1 MINDQLLIDYIIIRS
16 CPKSTKHYFSKFK
29 SNIFK
34 FYSIEKSVVLG
45 SVVGTICKSPFMNK
59 TFRTASFPSLLTI
72 PKYRQTL

>member
-34 FYSIEKSVVLG
+34 FYS
-45 SVVGTICKSPFMNK
+45 VGNQLF
-59 TFRTASFPSLLTI
+59 
-72 PKYRQTL
+72 